1 MSESET
7 WELHGYA
14 MTCRNDC
21 IATSQGEIP
30 DALQF
35 AIESKK
41 FQAEL
46 DACAGVI
53 MGHRAHDSIPNSKG
67 RVRTI
72 LTRSVTALEH
82 KEGGWWWNP
91 ATMSLENMLRM
102 VASSGGKVAVNGG
115 QTTLEHFIENG
126 LNVLHVCRAESIAI
140 QDGLKLLAA
149 CDRKTTVDDVLR
161 ADGWD
166 LSERRLIDLKA
177 PISISTWRRWPSV
190 EPGDNFSLDV

>member
-53 MGHRAHDSIPNSKG
+53 MGHRAHDSVPNSKG

-126 LNVLHVCRAESIAI
+126 LERAACLPRRKHRHTRRAEIARSLRP
-140 QDGLKLLAA
+140 QDHG
-149 CDRKTTVDDVLR
+149 
-161 ADGWD
+161 
-166 LSERRLIDLKA
+166 
-177 PISISTWRRWPSV
+177 
-190 EPGDNFSLDV
+190 